1 MKRFN
6 KLHFITF
13 FLLATACR
21 VSENSSETSQV
32 VNIEG
37 KYEVKLPNSLTNQN
51 NLYEQASLQYG
62 DRKTDF
68 FVAVIDENRE
78 ELDDVLY
85 EFLKDSLKIRSK
97 KGFAKKFKLKN
108 YFEICKKGWTDAN
121 MMHPTAKQITET
133 TINKYPAI
141 VVETTEEMN
150 GMGVFYVVAIIQ
162 TKKTYYQIFTWTLA
176 NKKEKHY
183 KQMKEIINSFKEL

>member
-78 ELDDVLY
+78 ELNDVLY
-85 EFLKDSLKIRSK
+85 EVLKDSLK
-97 KGFAKKFKLKN
+97 FVAKKVLLKSSSSKIILRFAEKVGLKL
-108 YFEICKKGWTDAN
+108 I
-121 MMHPTAKQITET
+121 
-133 TINKYPAI
+133 
-141 VVETTEEMN
+141 
-150 GMGVFYVVAIIQ
+150 
-162 TKKTYYQIFTWTLA
+162 
-176 NKKEKHY
+176 
-183 KQMKEIINSFKEL
+183 